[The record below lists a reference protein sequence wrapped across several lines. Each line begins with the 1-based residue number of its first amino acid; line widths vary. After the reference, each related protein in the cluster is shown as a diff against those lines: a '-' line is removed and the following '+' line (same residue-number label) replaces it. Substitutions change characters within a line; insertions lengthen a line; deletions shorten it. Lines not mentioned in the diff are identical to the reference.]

1 MDHFQDSHTAYS
13 LSEGI
18 NNLIPQ
24 NALDVPVT
32 QREGLEEHGV
42 QHRRTGEE
50 AVKSVMGVSLMGL
63 QR

>member
-24 NALDVPVT
+24 NTLDVPVT

-42 QHRRTGEE
+42 QHGRTGEE
-50 AVKSVMGVSLMGL
+50 AVKRV
-63 QR
+63 

>member
-1 MDHFQDSHTAYS
+1 MDDFQGSHILYL

-32 QREGLEEHGV
+32 QWERLEEHGV
-42 QHRRTGEE
+42 QHGRTGEE
-50 AVKSVMGVSLMGL
+50 AVKRV
-63 QR
+63 